1 MAAAAAEAADNAT
14 AVKIKNNTLISKK
27 KQGLLYA
34 VLVYFL
40 SDFCYNK
47 TVNNSIEVAMK
58 KIVAGI
64 LAHVDAGKTTLAEA
78 MLYRTGKLRKI
89 GRVDH
94 GDTALDTH
102 TLERERGIT
111 IFASQAV
118 FSTDKIEVTLLDTP
132 GHVDF
137 SSETERVLGVL
148 DYAILVISG
157 LDGVQAHTRTLWK
170 LLKVYN
176 VPTFVFVTKM
186 DFARKSRDEIIKN
199 LNSELDGS
207 FIDFSDISTVGE
219 ELALCSESMM
229 EKFLGGEVLTDDEIA
244 KAIAARQVI
253 PCFFGSGLKTEGID
267 ESIAAMER
275 FTLQK
280 IYPSSFG
287 AKVFK
292 ISHDPQGVRLTH
304 IKVTGGSVKV
314 RDIINDEK
322 VSGIRIYS
330 GAKFAASDEVGAG
343 EICVLTGL
351 DNTCN
356 GQGLGFES
364 SGESAVLE
372 PVMNYRIVLPKE
384 CDAQTML
391 PKLRELEEEDPQL
404 HVSWNSHLREIH
416 VGLMGEVQAEILKS
430 IVAERF
436 GVNIDI
442 DSGRVMY
449 KETIADTVEGV
460 GHYEPLRHYA
470 EVHLIMEP
478 LPRGSGL
485 LFKSDCSEDVLD
497 RNWQRLI
504 LMHLGEKQHLGVL
517 TGSPITD
524 MKITLAA
531 GRAHVK
537 HTEGGDF
544 RQATYRAVRQGLM
557 KAKSRLLEPYFS
569 FRLEVPNEQIGR
581 AISDIR
587 MKSGTFDSPEDS
599 GGISILKGKA
609 PVTELNGYASEV
621 AAYTGGRGH
630 LYCESAGYD
639 ECHNAEKVIAE
650 LAYDPEADLDNTPDS
665 VFCAH
670 GGGFGVKWDKVE
682 EYMHLESCLKKEKPF
697 TPSVNR
703 RNLHIDD
710 KELEA
715 IMEREFG
722 KPKYELYRPKEKAA
736 DEENETVELS
746 DRKNYVL
753 VDGYNVIFAWDE
765 LKSLAD
771 TDLGA
776 ARERLMEILCNY
788 GAYTKN
794 DVVLVFDA
802 YKVPGNTGERFDFHN
817 IHVAYTKERELGD
830 VYIERL
836 ISEIGKNDRVRVV
849 TSDNLIQLSAVR
861 FGVLRMSAAEF
872 EREVDSVH
880 AKIGKFLDEIREKNS
895 KTTVDEI
902 TEI

>member
-1 MAAAAAEAADNAT
+1 
-14 AVKIKNNTLISKK
+14 
-27 KQGLLYA
+27 
-34 VLVYFL
+34 
-40 SDFCYNK
+40 
-47 TVNNSIEVAMK
+47 MK

-137 SSETERVLGVL
+137 SSETERTLSVL

-157 LDGVQAHTRTLWK
+157 LDGVQSHTMTLWK
-170 LLKVYN
+170 LLKLYN

-186 DFARKSRDEIIKN
+186 DFARKSREEIIEN
-199 LNSELDGS
+199 LNSELDGE
-207 FIDFSDISTVGE
+207 FVDFGDKEAVSE
-219 ELALCSESMM
+219 NMALCSESLM
-229 EKFLGGEVLTDDEIA
+229 EKYLSGEEIDEKEIA
-244 KAIAARQVI
+244 EAIKLRKI
-253 PCFFGSGLKTEGID
+253 FPCFFGSGLKLDGID
-267 ESIAAMER
+267 KFIKALEEYTIQPE
-275 FTLQK
+275 
-280 IYPSSFG
+280 YPEVFG

-292 ISHDPQGVRLTH
+292 ISHDSQGVRLTH
-304 IKVTGGSVKV
+304 VKVTGGSVKV
-314 RDIINDEK
+314 REMIGDEK
-322 VSGIRIYS
+322 ISGIRIYS
-330 GAKFAASDEVGAG
+330 GAKFTTADEVGSG
-343 EICVLTGL
+343 GICALTGL
-351 DNTCN
+351 DKTHN
-356 GQGLGFES
+356 GQGLGFEDA
-364 SGESAVLE
+364 GEKPTLE
-372 PVMNYRIVLPKE
+372 PVMNYRVVLPDG
-384 CDAQTML
+384 CDADTLL

-404 HVSWNSHLREIH
+404 HVTWNSHLKEIH

-430 IVAERF
+430 IFAERF
-436 GVNIDI
+436 GVKIDI

-449 KETIADTVEGV
+449 KETVENTVEGV

-478 LPRGSGL
+478 LPRGAGL
-485 LFKSDCSEDVLD
+485 IFKTDCSEDTLD

-531 GRAHVK
+531 GRAHIK

-557 KAKSRLLEPYFS
+557 QAKSKLLEPYFL
-569 FRLEVPNEQIGR
+569 FRLEVPSEQIGR
-581 AISDIR
+581 AINDVR
-587 MKSGTFDSPEDS
+587 MKSGCFESPEES
-599 GGISILKGKA
+599 GGISVLSGRA

-621 AAYTGGRGH
+621 AAYTGGRGR

-639 ECHNAEKVIAE
+639 DCHNAEKVIAE
-650 LAYDPEADLDNTPDS
+650 LAYDPEADLENTPDS

-670 GGGFGVKWDKVE
+670 GGGFGVKWNKVG
-682 EYMHLESCLKKEKPF
+682 EYMHLESCLEKEKPY
-697 TPSVNR
+697 TPPVNR

-722 KPKYELYRPKEKAA
+722 KPRYELYRPTAKKNDGNQTDFEMT
-736 DEENETVELS
+736 E
-746 DRKNYVL
+746 RKSYVL

-765 LKSLAD
+765 LKRLAD

-788 GAYTKN
+788 SAYTKN
-794 DVVLVFDA
+794 NVVLVFDA

-817 IHVAYTKERELGD
+817 IHVVYTRERELGD
-830 VYIERL
+830 VYIEKL

-880 AKIGKFLDEIREKNS
+880 AKIGKFLDEIREKNP
-895 KTTVDEI
+895 KTKIDEI
-902 TEI
+902 SKI

>member
-1 MAAAAAEAADNAT
+1 
-14 AVKIKNNTLISKK
+14 
-27 KQGLLYA
+27 
-34 VLVYFL
+34 
-40 SDFCYNK
+40 
-47 TVNNSIEVAMK
+47 MK
-58 KIVAGI
+58 KIIAGI

-102 TLERERGIT
+102 ALERERGIT

-118 FSTDKIEVTLLDTP
+118 FSTDKMEVTLLDTP

-137 SSETERVLGVL
+137 SSETERTLGVL

-157 LDGVQAHTRTLWK
+157 LDGVQSHTLTLWK
-170 LLKVYN
+170 LLRLYG

-186 DFARKSRDEIIKN
+186 DFARKSREEIIEN
-199 LNSELDGS
+199 LNSELDGE
-207 FIDFSDISTVGE
+207 FVDFGDEAAMSEG
-219 ELALCSESMM
+219 LALCSESMM
-229 EKFLGGEVLTDDEIA
+229 EKYLGGETIDEREIA
-244 KAIAARQVI
+244 EAIKLRQVF
-253 PCFFGSGLKTEGID
+253 PCFFGSGLKLDGID
-267 ESIAAMER
+267 EFIDALEKYTIQPEYSEA
-275 FTLQK
+275 
-280 IYPSSFG
+280 FG

-304 IKVTGGSVKV
+304 IKVTGGSIKV
-314 RDIINDEK
+314 REMIGDEK
-322 VSGIRIYS
+322 ISGIRIYS
-330 GAKFAASDEVGAG
+330 GAKFTTADEGKSG
-343 EICVLTGL
+343 EICALTGL
-351 DNTCN
+351 DKTHN
-356 GQGLGFES
+356 GQGLGFEAA
-364 SGESAVLE
+364 GERPTLE
-372 PVMNYRIVLPKE
+372 PVMNYRVVLPDG
-384 CDAQTML
+384 CDADTIL

-404 HVSWNSHLREIH
+404 HVTWNSHLKEIH
-416 VGLMGEVQAEILKS
+416 VGLMGDVQAEILKS

-436 GVNIDI
+436 GVKIDI

-449 KETIADTVEGV
+449 KETIENKVEGI

-485 LFKSDCSEDVLD
+485 VFRTDCSEDTLD

-524 MKITLAA
+524 MRITLAA
-531 GRAHVK
+531 GRAHIK

-557 KAKSRLLEPYFS
+557 QAKSKLLEPYFS
-569 FRLEVPNEQIGR
+569 FRLEVPSEQIGR
-581 AISDIR
+581 AINDIR
-587 MKSGTFDSPEDS
+587 MKSGSFDSPEES
-599 GGISILKGKA
+599 GGISVLRGRA

-621 AAYTGGRGH
+621 AAYTGGRGR

-639 ECHNAEKVIAE
+639 DCHNAEKVIAE
-650 LAYDPEADLDNTPDS
+650 LAYDPEADLENTPDS

-670 GGGFGVKWDKVE
+670 GGGFGVKWDKVG
-682 EYMHLESCLKKEKPF
+682 EYMHLESCLEKEKPY
-697 TPSVNR
+697 TPPVNR

-722 KPKYELYRPKEKAA
+722 KPKYELYRP
-736 DEENETVELS
+736 TVKKNDGNQTDFEMTE
-746 DRKNYVL
+746 RKSYVL

-788 GAYTKN
+788 SAYTKN
-794 DVVLVFDA
+794 NVVLVFDA

-817 IHVAYTKERELGD
+817 IHVVYTKERELGD
-830 VYIERL
+830 VYIEKL

-880 AKIGKFLDEIREKNS
+880 AKIGKFLDEIREKNP
-895 KTTVDEI
+895 KTKIDEI
-902 TEI
+902 VK

>member
-1 MAAAAAEAADNAT
+1 
-14 AVKIKNNTLISKK
+14 
-27 KQGLLYA
+27 
-34 VLVYFL
+34 
-40 SDFCYNK
+40 
-47 TVNNSIEVAMK
+47 MK
-58 KIVAGI
+58 KIIAGI

-102 TLERERGIT
+102 ALERERGIT

-118 FSTDKIEVTLLDTP
+118 FSTDKMEVTLLDTP

-137 SSETERVLGVL
+137 SSETERTLGVL

-157 LDGVQAHTRTLWK
+157 LDGVQSHTLTLWK
-170 LLKVYN
+170 LLRLYG

-186 DFARKSRDEIIKN
+186 DFARKRREEIIEN
-199 LNSELDGS
+199 LNSELDGE
-207 FIDFSDISTVGE
+207 FVDFGDEAAMSEG
-219 ELALCSESMM
+219 LALCSESMM
-229 EKFLGGEVLTDDEIA
+229 EKYLGGETIDEREIA
-244 KAIAARQVI
+244 EAIKLRQVF
-253 PCFFGSGLKTEGID
+253 PCFFGSGLKLDGID
-267 ESIAAMER
+267 EFIDALEKYTIQPEYSEA
-275 FTLQK
+275 
-280 IYPSSFG
+280 FG

-304 IKVTGGSVKV
+304 IKVTGGSIKV
-314 RDIINDEK
+314 REMIGDEK
-322 VSGIRIYS
+322 ISGIRIYS
-330 GAKFAASDEVGAG
+330 GAKFTTADEGKSG
-343 EICVLTGL
+343 EICALTGL
-351 DNTCN
+351 DKTHN
-356 GQGLGFES
+356 GQGLGFEAA
-364 SGESAVLE
+364 GERPTLE
-372 PVMNYRIVLPKE
+372 PVMNYRVVLPDG
-384 CDAQTML
+384 CDADTIL

-404 HVSWNSHLREIH
+404 HVTWNSHLKEIH
-416 VGLMGEVQAEILKS
+416 VGLMGDVQAEILKS

-436 GVNIDI
+436 GVKIDI

-449 KETIADTVEGV
+449 KETIENKVEGI

-485 LFKSDCSEDVLD
+485 VFRTDCSEDTLD

-524 MKITLAA
+524 MRITLAA
-531 GRAHVK
+531 GRAHIK

-557 KAKSRLLEPYFS
+557 QAKSKLLEPYFS
-569 FRLEVPNEQIGR
+569 FRLEVPSEQIGR
-581 AISDIR
+581 AINDIR
-587 MKSGTFDSPEDS
+587 MKSGSFDSPEES
-599 GGISILKGKA
+599 GGISVLRGRA

-621 AAYTGGRGH
+621 AAYTGGRGR

-639 ECHNAEKVIAE
+639 DCHNAEKVIAE
-650 LAYDPEADLDNTPDS
+650 LAYDPEADLENTPDS

-670 GGGFGVKWDKVE
+670 GGGFGVKWNKVG
-682 EYMHLESCLKKEKPF
+682 EYMHLESCLEKEKPY
-697 TPSVNR
+697 TPPVNR

-722 KPKYELYRPKEKAA
+722 KPKYELYRP
-736 DEENETVELS
+736 TVKKNDGNQTDFEMTE
-746 DRKNYVL
+746 RKSYVL

-788 GAYTKN
+788 SAYTKN
-794 DVVLVFDA
+794 NVVLVFDA

-817 IHVAYTKERELGD
+817 IHVVYTKERELGD
-830 VYIERL
+830 VYIEKL

-880 AKIGKFLDEIREKNS
+880 AKIGKFLDEIREKNP
-895 KTTVDEI
+895 KTKIDEI
-902 TEI
+902 VK

>member
-1 MAAAAAEAADNAT
+1 
-14 AVKIKNNTLISKK
+14 
-27 KQGLLYA
+27 
-34 VLVYFL
+34 
-40 SDFCYNK
+40 
-47 TVNNSIEVAMK
+47 MK
-58 KIVAGI
+58 KIIAGI

-102 TLERERGIT
+102 ALERERGIT

-118 FSTDKIEVTLLDTP
+118 FSTDKMEVTLLDTP

-137 SSETERVLGVL
+137 SSETERTLGVL

-157 LDGVQAHTRTLWK
+157 LDGVQSHTLTLWK
-170 LLKVYN
+170 LLRLYS

-186 DFARKSRDEIIKN
+186 DFARKSREEIIEN
-199 LNSELDGS
+199 LNSELDG
-207 FIDFSDISTVGE
+207 DFVDFGDEAAMSEG
-219 ELALCSESMM
+219 LALCNESMM
-229 EKFLGGEVLTDDEIA
+229 EKYLGGETIDEREIA
-244 KAIAARQVI
+244 EAIKLRQVF
-253 PCFFGSGLKTEGID
+253 PCFFGSGLKLDGID
-267 ESIAAMER
+267 EFIDALEKYTIQPEYSEA
-275 FTLQK
+275 
-280 IYPSSFG
+280 FG

-304 IKVTGGSVKV
+304 IKVTGGSIKV
-314 RDIINDEK
+314 REMIGDEK
-322 VSGIRIYS
+322 ISGIRIYS
-330 GAKFAASDEVGAG
+330 GAKFTTADEGKSG
-343 EICVLTGL
+343 EICALTGL
-351 DNTCN
+351 DKTHN
-356 GQGLGFES
+356 GQGLGFEAA
-364 SGESAVLE
+364 GERPTLE
-372 PVMNYRIVLPKE
+372 PVMNYRVVLPDE
-384 CDAQTML
+384 CDADTIL

-404 HVSWNSHLREIH
+404 HVTWNSHLKEIH
-416 VGLMGEVQAEILKS
+416 VGLMGDVQAEILKS

-436 GVNIDI
+436 GVKIDI

-449 KETIADTVEGV
+449 KETIENKVEGI

-478 LPRGSGL
+478 LPRDSGL
-485 LFKSDCSEDVLD
+485 VFRTDCSEDTLD

-524 MKITLAA
+524 MRITLAA
-531 GRAHVK
+531 GRAHIK

-557 KAKSRLLEPYFS
+557 QAKSKLLEPYFS
-569 FRLEVPNEQIGR
+569 FRLEVPSEQIGR
-581 AISDIR
+581 AINDIR
-587 MKSGTFDSPEDS
+587 MRSGSFDSPEES
-599 GGISILKGKA
+599 GGISVLRGRA

-621 AAYTGGRGH
+621 AAYTGGRGR

-639 ECHNAEKVIAE
+639 DCHNAEKVIAE
-650 LAYDPEADLDNTPDS
+650 LAYDPEADLENTPDS

-670 GGGFGVKWDKVE
+670 GGGFGVKWNKVG
-682 EYMHLESCLKKEKPF
+682 EYMHLESCLEKEKPY
-697 TPSVNR
+697 TPPVNR

-722 KPKYELYRPKEKAA
+722 KPKYELYRP
-736 DEENETVELS
+736 TVKKNDGNQTDFEMTE
-746 DRKNYVL
+746 RKSYVL

-788 GAYTKN
+788 SAYTKN
-794 DVVLVFDA
+794 NVVLVFDA

-817 IHVAYTKERELGD
+817 IHVVYTKERELGD
-830 VYIERL
+830 VYIEKL

-880 AKIGKFLDEIREKNS
+880 AKIGKFLDEIREKNP
-895 KTTVDEI
+895 KTKIDEI
-902 TEI
+902 VK

>member
-1 MAAAAAEAADNAT
+1 
-14 AVKIKNNTLISKK
+14 
-27 KQGLLYA
+27 
-34 VLVYFL
+34 
-40 SDFCYNK
+40 
-47 TVNNSIEVAMK
+47 MK

-137 SSETERVLGVL
+137 SSETERTLSVL

-157 LDGVQAHTRTLWK
+157 LDGAQSHTLTLWK
-170 LLKVYN
+170 LLKLYN

-186 DFARKSRDEIIKN
+186 DFARKSREEIIEN
-199 LNSELDGS
+199 LNSELDGE
-207 FIDFSDISTVGE
+207 FVDFCDEAAMAES
-219 ELALCSESMM
+219 LALCSGSLM
-229 EKFLGGEVLTDDEIA
+229 EKYLGGETIDEKEIA
-244 KAIAARQVI
+244 KAVKMRQVF
-253 PCFFGSGLKTEGID
+253 PCFFGSGLKLDGID
-267 ESIAAMER
+267 EFISALEKY
-275 FTLQK
+275 TVEPE
-280 IYPSSFG
+280 YPEAFG

-314 RDIINDEK
+314 REMIGDEK
-322 VSGIRIYS
+322 ISGIRLYS
-330 GAKFAASDEVGAG
+330 GAKFTTADEVKSG
-343 EICVLTGL
+343 EICALTGL
-351 DNTCN
+351 DKTRN
-356 GQGLGFES
+356 GQGIGFEAA
-364 SGESAVLE
+364 GEKPTLE
-372 PVMNYRIVLPKE
+372 PVMNYRVVLPPE
-384 CDAQTML
+384 CDADTLL

-404 HVSWNSHLREIH
+404 HVTWNSHLKEIH

-436 GVNIDI
+436 GVKIDI

-449 KETIADTVEGV
+449 KETIENTVEGV

-478 LPRGSGL
+478 LPRGGGL
-485 LFKSDCSEDVLD
+485 VFKTDCSEDTLD

-531 GRAHVK
+531 GRAHIK

-557 KAKSRLLEPYFS
+557 QAKSRLLEPYFS
-569 FRLEVPNEQIGR
+569 FRLEVPSEQIGR
-581 AISDIR
+581 AINDIR
-587 MKSGTFDSPEDS
+587 MKSGSFDSPEES
-599 GGISILKGKA
+599 GGMSVLRGKA

-621 AAYTGGRGH
+621 AAYTGGRGR

-639 ECHNAEKVIAE
+639 DCHNAEKVIAE
-650 LAYDPEADLDNTPDS
+650 MNYNPEADLDNTPDS

-670 GGGFGVKWDKVE
+670 GGGFAVKWNRVG
-682 EYMHLESCLKKEKPF
+682 EYMHLESCLEKEKPY
-697 TPSVNR
+697 TPPVNR

-722 KPKYELYRPKEKAA
+722 KPKYELYRTTARN
-736 DEENETVELS
+736 EEATTDIELTE
-746 DRKNYVL
+746 RKNYVL

-776 ARERLMEILCNY
+776 ARERLMEIMCNY
-788 GAYTKN
+788 SAYTKN
-794 DVVLVFDA
+794 NVVLVFDA
-802 YKVPGNTGERFDFHN
+802 YKVPGNKGERFDFHN
-817 IHVAYTKERELGD
+817 IHVVYTKERELGD
-830 VYIERL
+830 VYIEKL

-880 AKIGKFLDEIREKNS
+880 AKIGKFLDEIREKNP
-895 KTTVDEI
+895 KTKIDEI
-902 TEI
+902 I

>member
-1 MAAAAAEAADNAT
+1 
-14 AVKIKNNTLISKK
+14 
-27 KQGLLYA
+27 
-34 VLVYFL
+34 
-40 SDFCYNK
+40 
-47 TVNNSIEVAMK
+47 MK
-58 KIVAGI
+58 KIIAGI

-102 TLERERGIT
+102 ALERERGIT

-118 FSTDKIEVTLLDTP
+118 FSTDKMEVTLLDTP

-137 SSETERVLGVL
+137 SSETERTLGVL

-157 LDGVQAHTRTLWK
+157 LDGVQSHTLTLWK
-170 LLKVYN
+170 LLRLYG

-186 DFARKSRDEIIKN
+186 DFARKSREEIIEN
-199 LNSELDGS
+199 LNSELDGE
-207 FIDFSDISTVGE
+207 FVDFGDEAAMSEG
-219 ELALCSESMM
+219 LALCSESMM
-229 EKFLGGEVLTDDEIA
+229 EKYLGGETIDEREIA
-244 KAIAARQVI
+244 EAIKLRQVF
-253 PCFFGSGLKTEGID
+253 PCFFGSGLKLDGID
-267 ESIAAMER
+267 EFIDALEKYTIQPEYSEA
-275 FTLQK
+275 
-280 IYPSSFG
+280 FG

-304 IKVTGGSVKV
+304 IKVTGGSIKV
-314 RDIINDEK
+314 REMIGDEK
-322 VSGIRIYS
+322 ISGIRIYS
-330 GAKFAASDEVGAG
+330 GAKFTTADEGKSG
-343 EICVLTGL
+343 EICALTGL
-351 DNTCN
+351 DKTHN
-356 GQGLGFES
+356 GQGLGFEAA
-364 SGESAVLE
+364 GERPTLE
-372 PVMNYRIVLPKE
+372 PVMNYRVVLPDG
-384 CDAQTML
+384 CDADTIL

-404 HVSWNSHLREIH
+404 HVTWNSHLKEIH
-416 VGLMGEVQAEILKS
+416 VGLMGDVQAEILKS

-436 GVNIDI
+436 GVKIDI

-449 KETIADTVEGV
+449 KETIENKVEGI

-485 LFKSDCSEDVLD
+485 VFRTDCSEDTLD

-524 MKITLAA
+524 MRITLAA
-531 GRAHVK
+531 GRAHIK

-557 KAKSRLLEPYFS
+557 QAKTKLLEPYFS
-569 FRLEVPNEQIGR
+569 FRLEVPSEQIGR
-581 AISDIR
+581 AINDIR
-587 MKSGTFDSPEDS
+587 MRSGSFDSPEES
-599 GGISILKGKA
+599 GGISVLRGRA

-621 AAYTGGRGH
+621 AAYTGGRGR

-639 ECHNAEKVIAE
+639 DCHNAEKVIAE
-650 LAYDPEADLDNTPDS
+650 LAYDPEADLENTPDS

-670 GGGFGVKWDKVE
+670 GGGFGVKWNKVG
-682 EYMHLESCLKKEKPF
+682 EYMHLESCLGKEKPY
-697 TPSVNR
+697 TPPVNR

-722 KPKYELYRPKEKAA
+722 KPKYELYRPTAKKNDGNQTDFEMT
-736 DEENETVELS
+736 E
-746 DRKNYVL
+746 RKSYVL

-788 GAYTKN
+788 SAYTKN
-794 DVVLVFDA
+794 NVVLVFDA

-817 IHVAYTKERELGD
+817 IHVVYTKERELGD
-830 VYIERL
+830 VYIEKL

-880 AKIGKFLDEIREKNS
+880 AKIGKFLDEIREKNP
-895 KTTVDEI
+895 KTKIDEI
-902 TEI
+902 VK

>member
-1 MAAAAAEAADNAT
+1 
-14 AVKIKNNTLISKK
+14 
-27 KQGLLYA
+27 
-34 VLVYFL
+34 
-40 SDFCYNK
+40 
-47 TVNNSIEVAMK
+47 MK

-137 SSETERVLGVL
+137 SSETERTLSVL

-157 LDGVQAHTRTLWK
+157 LDGVQSHTLTLWK
-170 LLKVYN
+170 LLKLYN

-186 DFARKSRDEIIKN
+186 DFARKSREEIIEN
-199 LNSELDGS
+199 LNSELDGE
-207 FIDFSDISTVGE
+207 FVDFCDEAAMAEG
-219 ELALCSESMM
+219 LALCSESLM
-229 EKFLGGEVLTDDEIA
+229 EKYLGGETIDEKEIA
-244 KAIAARQVI
+244 KTVKMRQVF
-253 PCFFGSGLKTEGID
+253 PCFFGSGLKLDGID
-267 ESIAAMER
+267 EFISALEKY
-275 FTLQK
+275 TVEPE
-280 IYPSSFG
+280 YPEAFG

-314 RDIINDEK
+314 REMIGDEK
-322 VSGIRIYS
+322 ISGIRLYS
-330 GAKFAASDEVGAG
+330 GAKFTTADEVKSG
-343 EICVLTGL
+343 EICALTGL
-351 DNTCN
+351 DKTRN
-356 GQGLGFES
+356 GQGIGFEAA
-364 SGESAVLE
+364 GEKPTLE
-372 PVMNYRIVLPKE
+372 PVMNYRVVLPSE
-384 CDAQTML
+384 CDADTLL

-404 HVSWNSHLREIH
+404 HVTWNSHLKEIH

-436 GVNIDI
+436 GVKIDI

-449 KETIADTVEGV
+449 KETIENTVEGV

-478 LPRGSGL
+478 LPRGGGL
-485 LFKSDCSEDVLD
+485 VLKTDCSEDTLD

-531 GRAHVK
+531 GRAHIK

-557 KAKSRLLEPYFS
+557 QAKSRLLEPYFS
-569 FRLEVPNEQIGR
+569 FRLEVPSEQIGR
-581 AISDIR
+581 AINDIR
-587 MKSGTFDSPEDS
+587 MKSGSFDSPEES
-599 GGISILKGKA
+599 GGMSVLRGKA

-621 AAYTGGRGH
+621 AAYTGGRGR

-639 ECHNAEKVIAE
+639 DCHNAEKVIAE
-650 LAYDPEADLDNTPDS
+650 MNYNPEADLDNTPDS

-670 GGGFGVKWDKVE
+670 GGGFAVKWNRVE
-682 EYMHLESCLKKEKPF
+682 EYMHLESCLEKEKPY
-697 TPSVNR
+697 TPPVNR

-722 KPKYELYRPKEKAA
+722 KPKYELYRTTVRNEEATA
-736 DEENETVELS
+736 DIELTE
-746 DRKNYVL
+746 RKNYVL
-753 VDGYNVIFAWDE
+753 VDGYNVIFAWAE

-776 ARERLMEILCNY
+776 ARERLMEIMCNY
-788 GAYTKN
+788 SAYTKN
-794 DVVLVFDA
+794 NVVLVFDA
-802 YKVPGNTGERFDFHN
+802 YKVPGNKGERFDFHN
-817 IHVAYTKERELGD
+817 IHVVYTKERELGD
-830 VYIERL
+830 VYIEKL

-880 AKIGKFLDEIREKNS
+880 AKIGKFLDEIREKNP
-895 KTTVDEI
+895 KTKIDEI
-902 TEI
+902 I

>member
-1 MAAAAAEAADNAT
+1 
-14 AVKIKNNTLISKK
+14 
-27 KQGLLYA
+27 
-34 VLVYFL
+34 
-40 SDFCYNK
+40 
-47 TVNNSIEVAMK
+47 MK
-58 KIVAGI
+58 KIIAGI

-118 FSTDKIEVTLLDTP
+118 FSTDKMEVTLLDTP

-137 SSETERVLGVL
+137 SSETERTLGVL

-157 LDGVQAHTRTLWK
+157 LDGVQSHTLTLWK
-170 LLKVYN
+170 LLRLYG

-186 DFARKSRDEIIKN
+186 DFARKSREEIIEN
-199 LNSELDGS
+199 LNSELDGE
-207 FIDFSDISTVGE
+207 FVDFGDEAAMSEG
-219 ELALCSESMM
+219 LALCSESMM
-229 EKFLGGEVLTDDEIA
+229 EKYLGGETIDEREIA
-244 KAIAARQVI
+244 EAIKLRQVF
-253 PCFFGSGLKTEGID
+253 PCFFGSGLKLDGID
-267 ESIAAMER
+267 EFIDALEKYTIQPEYSEA
-275 FTLQK
+275 
-280 IYPSSFG
+280 FG

-304 IKVTGGSVKV
+304 IKVTGGSIKV
-314 RDIINDEK
+314 REMIGDEK
-322 VSGIRIYS
+322 ISGIRIYS
-330 GAKFAASDEVGAG
+330 GAKFTTADEGKSG
-343 EICVLTGL
+343 EICALTGL
-351 DNTCN
+351 DKTHN
-356 GQGLGFES
+356 GQGLGFEAA
-364 SGESAVLE
+364 GERPTLE
-372 PVMNYRIVLPKE
+372 PVMNYRVVLPDG
-384 CDAQTML
+384 CDADTIL

-404 HVSWNSHLREIH
+404 HVTWNSHLKEIH
-416 VGLMGEVQAEILKS
+416 VGLMGDVQAEILKS

-436 GVNIDI
+436 GVKIDI

-449 KETIADTVEGV
+449 KETIENKVEGI

-485 LFKSDCSEDVLD
+485 VFRTDCSEDTLD

-524 MKITLAA
+524 MRITLAA
-531 GRAHVK
+531 GRAHIK

-557 KAKSRLLEPYFS
+557 QAKSKLLEPYFS
-569 FRLEVPNEQIGR
+569 FRLEVPSEQIGR
-581 AISDIR
+581 AINDIR
-587 MKSGTFDSPEDS
+587 MKSGSFDSPEES
-599 GGISILKGKA
+599 GGISVLRGRA

-621 AAYTGGRGH
+621 AAYTGGRGR

-639 ECHNAEKVIAE
+639 DCHNAEKVIAE
-650 LAYDPEADLDNTPDS
+650 LAYDPEADLENTPDS

-670 GGGFGVKWDKVE
+670 GGGFGVKWNKVG
-682 EYMHLESCLKKEKPF
+682 EYMHLESCLEKEKPY
-697 TPSVNR
+697 TPPVNR

-722 KPKYELYRPKEKAA
+722 KPKYELYRPTSKNN
-736 DEENETVELS
+736 DENQTDFEMTE
-746 DRKNYVL
+746 RKSYVL

-788 GAYTKN
+788 SAYTKN
-794 DVVLVFDA
+794 NVVLVFDA

-817 IHVAYTKERELGD
+817 IHVVYTKERELGD
-830 VYIERL
+830 VYIEKL

-880 AKIGKFLDEIREKNS
+880 AKIGKFLDEIREKNP
-895 KTTVDEI
+895 KTKIDEI
-902 TEI
+902 VK

>member
-1 MAAAAAEAADNAT
+1 
-14 AVKIKNNTLISKK
+14 
-27 KQGLLYA
+27 
-34 VLVYFL
+34 
-40 SDFCYNK
+40 
-47 TVNNSIEVAMK
+47 MK
-58 KIVAGI
+58 KIIAGI

-102 TLERERGIT
+102 ALERERGIT

-118 FSTDKIEVTLLDTP
+118 FSTDKMEVTLLDTP

-137 SSETERVLGVL
+137 SSETERTLGVL

-157 LDGVQAHTRTLWK
+157 LDGVQSHTLTLWK
-170 LLKVYN
+170 LLRLYG

-186 DFARKSRDEIIKN
+186 DFARKSREEIIEN
-199 LNSELDGS
+199 LNSELDG
-207 FIDFSDISTVGE
+207 DFVDFGDEAAMSEG
-219 ELALCSESMM
+219 LALCNESMM
-229 EKFLGGEVLTDDEIA
+229 EKYLGGETIDEREIA
-244 KAIAARQVI
+244 EAIKLRQVF
-253 PCFFGSGLKTEGID
+253 PCFFGSGLKLDGID
-267 ESIAAMER
+267 EFIDALEKYTIQPEYSEA
-275 FTLQK
+275 
-280 IYPSSFG
+280 FG

-304 IKVTGGSVKV
+304 IKVTGGSIKV
-314 RDIINDEK
+314 REMIGDEK
-322 VSGIRIYS
+322 ISGIRIYS
-330 GAKFAASDEVGAG
+330 GAKFTTADEGKSG
-343 EICVLTGL
+343 EICALTGL
-351 DNTCN
+351 DKTHN
-356 GQGLGFES
+356 GQGLGFEAA
-364 SGESAVLE
+364 GERPTLE
-372 PVMNYRIVLPKE
+372 PVMNYRVVLPDG
-384 CDAQTML
+384 CDADTIL

-404 HVSWNSHLREIH
+404 HVTWNSHLKEIH
-416 VGLMGEVQAEILKS
+416 VGLMGDVQAEILKS

-436 GVNIDI
+436 GVKIDI

-449 KETIADTVEGV
+449 KETIENKVEGI

-485 LFKSDCSEDVLD
+485 VFRTDCSEDTLD

-524 MKITLAA
+524 MRITLAA
-531 GRAHVK
+531 GRAHIK

-557 KAKSRLLEPYFS
+557 QAKSKLLEPYFS
-569 FRLEVPNEQIGR
+569 FRLEVPSEQIGR
-581 AISDIR
+581 AINDIR
-587 MKSGTFDSPEDS
+587 MRSGSFDSPEES
-599 GGISILKGKA
+599 GGISVLRGRA

-621 AAYTGGRGH
+621 AAYTGGRGR

-639 ECHNAEKVIAE
+639 DCHNAEKVIAE
-650 LAYDPEADLDNTPDS
+650 LAYDPEADLENTPDS

-670 GGGFGVKWDKVE
+670 GGGFGVKWNKVG
-682 EYMHLESCLKKEKPF
+682 EYMHLESCLEKEKPY
-697 TPSVNR
+697 TPPVNR

-722 KPKYELYRPKEKAA
+722 KPKYELYRP
-736 DEENETVELS
+736 TVKKNDGNQTDFEMTE
-746 DRKNYVL
+746 RKSYVL

-788 GAYTKN
+788 SAYTKN
-794 DVVLVFDA
+794 NVVLVFDA

-817 IHVAYTKERELGD
+817 IHVVYTKERELGD
-830 VYIERL
+830 VYIEKL

-880 AKIGKFLDEIREKNS
+880 AKIGKFLDEIREKNP
-895 KTTVDEI
+895 KTKIDEI
-902 TEI
+902 VK

>member
-1 MAAAAAEAADNAT
+1 
-14 AVKIKNNTLISKK
+14 
-27 KQGLLYA
+27 
-34 VLVYFL
+34 
-40 SDFCYNK
+40 
-47 TVNNSIEVAMK
+47 MK

-137 SSETERVLGVL
+137 SSETERTLSVL

-157 LDGVQAHTRTLWK
+157 LDGVQSHTLTLWK
-170 LLKVYN
+170 LLKLYN

-186 DFARKSRDEIIKN
+186 DFARKSREEIIEN
-199 LNSELDGS
+199 LNSELDGE
-207 FIDFSDISTVGE
+207 FVDFCDEAAMAES
-219 ELALCSESMM
+219 LALCSESLM
-229 EKFLGGEVLTDDEIA
+229 EKYLGGETIDEKEIA
-244 KAIAARQVI
+244 KTVKMRQVF
-253 PCFFGSGLKTEGID
+253 PCFFGSGLKLDGID
-267 ESIAAMER
+267 EFISALEKY
-275 FTLQK
+275 TVEPE
-280 IYPSSFG
+280 YPEAFG

-314 RDIINDEK
+314 REMIGDEK
-322 VSGIRIYS
+322 ISGIRLYS
-330 GAKFAASDEVGAG
+330 GAKFTTADEVKSG
-343 EICVLTGL
+343 EICALTGL
-351 DNTCN
+351 DKTRN
-356 GQGLGFES
+356 GQGIGFEAA
-364 SGESAVLE
+364 GEKPTLE
-372 PVMNYRIVLPKE
+372 PVMNYRVVLPPE
-384 CDAQTML
+384 CDADTLL

-404 HVSWNSHLREIH
+404 HVTWNSHLKEIH

-436 GVNIDI
+436 GVKIDI

-449 KETIADTVEGV
+449 KETIENTVEGV

-478 LPRGSGL
+478 LPRGGGL
-485 LFKSDCSEDVLD
+485 VLKTDCSEDTLD

-531 GRAHVK
+531 GRAHIK

-557 KAKSRLLEPYFS
+557 QAKSRLLEPYFS
-569 FRLEVPNEQIGR
+569 FRLEVPSEQIGR
-581 AISDIR
+581 AINDIR
-587 MKSGTFDSPEDS
+587 MKSGSFDSPEES
-599 GGISILKGKA
+599 GGMSVLRGRA

-621 AAYTGGRGH
+621 AAYTGGRGR

-639 ECHNAEKVIAE
+639 DCHNAEKVIAE
-650 LAYDPEADLDNTPDS
+650 MNYNPEADLDNTPDS

-670 GGGFGVKWDKVE
+670 GGGFAVKWNRVE
-682 EYMHLESCLKKEKPF
+682 EYMHLESCLEKEKPY
-697 TPSVNR
+697 TPPVNR

-722 KPKYELYRPKEKAA
+722 KPKYELYRTTARNEEATA
-736 DEENETVELS
+736 DIELTE
-746 DRKNYVL
+746 RKNYVL

-776 ARERLMEILCNY
+776 ARERLMEIMCNY
-788 GAYTKN
+788 SAYTKN
-794 DVVLVFDA
+794 NVVLVFDA
-802 YKVPGNTGERFDFHN
+802 YKVPGNKGERFDFHN
-817 IHVAYTKERELGD
+817 IHVVYTKERELGD
-830 VYIERL
+830 VYIEKL

-880 AKIGKFLDEIREKNS
+880 AKIGKFLDEIREKNP
-895 KTTVDEI
+895 KTKIDEI
-902 TEI
+902 SKI

>member
-1 MAAAAAEAADNAT
+1 
-14 AVKIKNNTLISKK
+14 
-27 KQGLLYA
+27 
-34 VLVYFL
+34 
-40 SDFCYNK
+40 
-47 TVNNSIEVAMK
+47 MK
-58 KIVAGI
+58 KIIAGI

-102 TLERERGIT
+102 ALERERGIT

-118 FSTDKIEVTLLDTP
+118 FSTDKMEVTLLDTP

-137 SSETERVLGVL
+137 SSETERTLGVL

-157 LDGVQAHTRTLWK
+157 LDGVQSHTLTLWK
-170 LLKVYN
+170 LLRLYG

-186 DFARKSRDEIIKN
+186 DFARKSREEIIEN
-199 LNSELDGS
+199 LNSELDGE
-207 FIDFSDISTVGE
+207 FVDFGDEAAMSEG
-219 ELALCSESMM
+219 LALCSESMM
-229 EKFLGGEVLTDDEIA
+229 EKYLGGETIDEREIA
-244 KAIAARQVI
+244 EAIKLRQVF
-253 PCFFGSGLKTEGID
+253 PCFFGSGLKLDGID
-267 ESIAAMER
+267 EFIDALEKYTIQPEYSEA
-275 FTLQK
+275 
-280 IYPSSFG
+280 FG

-304 IKVTGGSVKV
+304 IKVTGGSIKV
-314 RDIINDEK
+314 REMIGDEK
-322 VSGIRIYS
+322 ISGIRIYS
-330 GAKFAASDEVGAG
+330 GAKFTTADEGKSG
-343 EICVLTGL
+343 EICALTGL
-351 DNTCN
+351 DKTHN
-356 GQGLGFES
+356 GQGLGFEAA
-364 SGESAVLE
+364 GERPTLE
-372 PVMNYRIVLPKE
+372 PVMNYRVVLPDG
-384 CDAQTML
+384 CDADTIL

-404 HVSWNSHLREIH
+404 HVTWNSHLKEIH
-416 VGLMGEVQAEILKS
+416 VGLMGDVQAEILKS

-436 GVNIDI
+436 GVKIDI

-449 KETIADTVEGV
+449 KETIENKVEGI

-478 LPRGSGL
+478 LPMGSGL
-485 LFKSDCSEDVLD
+485 VFRTDCSEDTLD

-524 MKITLAA
+524 MRITLAA
-531 GRAHVK
+531 GRAHIK

-557 KAKSRLLEPYFS
+557 QAKSKLLEPYFS
-569 FRLEVPNEQIGR
+569 FRLEVPSEQIGR
-581 AISDIR
+581 AINDIR
-587 MKSGTFDSPEDS
+587 MKSGSFDSPEES
-599 GGISILKGKA
+599 GGISVLRGRA

-639 ECHNAEKVIAE
+639 DCHNAEKVIAE
-650 LAYDPEADLDNTPDS
+650 LAYDPEADLENTPDS

-670 GGGFGVKWDKVE
+670 GGGFGVKWNKVG
-682 EYMHLESCLKKEKPF
+682 EYMHLESCLEKEKPY
-697 TPSVNR
+697 TPPVNR

-722 KPKYELYRPKEKAA
+722 KPKYELYRPTAKKNDGNQTDFEMT
-736 DEENETVELS
+736 E
-746 DRKNYVL
+746 RKSYVL

-788 GAYTKN
+788 SAYTKN
-794 DVVLVFDA
+794 NVVLVFDA

-817 IHVAYTKERELGD
+817 IHVVYTKERELGD
-830 VYIERL
+830 VYIEKL

-880 AKIGKFLDEIREKNS
+880 AKIGKFLDEIREKNP
-895 KTTVDEI
+895 KTKIDEI
-902 TEI
+902 VK

>member
-1 MAAAAAEAADNAT
+1 
-14 AVKIKNNTLISKK
+14 
-27 KQGLLYA
+27 
-34 VLVYFL
+34 
-40 SDFCYNK
+40 
-47 TVNNSIEVAMK
+47 MK
-58 KIVAGI
+58 KIVVGI

-102 TLERERGIT
+102 ALERERGIT

-118 FSTDKIEVTLLDTP
+118 FSTDKTEVTLLDTP

-137 SSETERVLGVL
+137 SSETERTLSVL

-157 LDGVQAHTRTLWK
+157 LDGVQPHTRTLWK
-170 LLKVYN
+170 LLKAYN

-186 DFARKSRDEIIKN
+186 DFARKSGEEIIDN
-199 LNSELDGS
+199 LNSELE
-207 FIDFSDISTVGE
+207 GE
-219 ELALCSESMM
+219 FVNFGNRAAINEGLALCSEKLM
-229 EKFLGGEVLTDDEIA
+229 EKYLEGEEVTDSEIA
-244 KAIAARQVI
+244 EAVKVRQVF
-253 PCFFGSGLKTEGID
+253 PCFFGSGLKLDGID
-267 ESIAAMER
+267 EFLDALDNYTIEND
-275 FTLQK
+275 
-280 IYPSSFG
+280 YPNTFG
-287 AKVFK
+287 ARVFK

-304 IKVTGGSVKV
+304 IKVTGGSIKV
-314 RDIINDEK
+314 REMIGEEK
-322 VSGIRIYS
+322 ISGMRIYS
-330 GAKFAASDEVGAG
+330 GSKFVTADCVEAG
-343 EICVLTGL
+343 EICALTGL
-351 DNTCN
+351 TKTHN
-356 GQGLGFES
+356 GQGLGFEA
-364 SGESAVLE
+364 SGNEPMLE
-372 PVMNYRIVLPKE
+372 PVMNYRVVLPKG

-404 HVSWNSHLREIH
+404 HVTWNSHLQEIH

-430 IVAERF
+430 IVDERF
-436 GVNIDI
+436 GVKIEI

-449 KETIADTVEGV
+449 KETITDTVEGV

-470 EVHLIMEP
+470 EVHLIMKP

-485 LFKSDCSEDVLD
+485 KFASDCSEDTLD

-531 GRAHVK
+531 GRAHIK

-544 RQATYRAVRQGLM
+544 RQATYRAIRQGLM
-557 KAKSRLLEPYFS
+557 QAKSKLLEPWYS
-569 FRLEVPNEQIGR
+569 FRLEVPSEQIGR
-581 AISDIR
+581 AINDIR
-587 MKSGTFDSPEDS
+587 MKSGEFEPPEDM
-599 GGISILKGKA
+599 GGISVLRGKA
-609 PVTELNGYASEV
+609 PVTSLNGYASEV
-621 AAYTGGRGH
+621 AAYTGGRGR
-630 LYCESAGYD
+630 LYCENAGYD
-639 ECHNAEKVIAE
+639 DCHDAEKVIAE
-650 LAYDPEADLDNTPDS
+650 LAYDPEADLENTPDS

-670 GGGFGVKWDKVE
+670 GGGFGVKWDKVS
-682 EYMHLESCLKKEKPF
+682 EYMHLESCLKKEKPY
-697 TPSVNR
+697 TPPVNR

-722 KPKYELYRPKEKAA
+722 KPKYELYRPAPKKS
-736 DEENETVELS
+736 ENEYSDFDLT
-746 DRKNYVL
+746 DRKSYVL
-753 VDGYNVIFAWDE
+753 VDGYNVIFAWED

-776 ARERLMEILCNY
+776 ARERLMEIMCNY
-788 GAYTKN
+788 SAYTKN
-794 DVVLVFDA
+794 NVVLVFDA

-817 IHVAYTKERELGD
+817 IHVVYTKERELGD
-830 VYIERL
+830 VYIEKL

-861 FGVLRMSAAEF
+861 FGVLRTSAAEF
-872 EREVDSVH
+872 EREVDSVN
-880 AKIGKFLDEIREKNS
+880 ARIGKFLEEVREKNP
-895 KTTVDEI
+895 KTKLNDIINRKE
-902 TEI
+902 E

>member
-1 MAAAAAEAADNAT
+1 
-14 AVKIKNNTLISKK
+14 
-27 KQGLLYA
+27 
-34 VLVYFL
+34 
-40 SDFCYNK
+40 
-47 TVNNSIEVAMK
+47 MK
-58 KIVAGI
+58 KIIAGI

-102 TLERERGIT
+102 ALERERGIT

-118 FSTDKIEVTLLDTP
+118 FSTDKMEVTLLDTP

-137 SSETERVLGVL
+137 SSETERTLGVL

-157 LDGVQAHTRTLWK
+157 LDGVQSHTLTLWK
-170 LLKVYN
+170 LLRLYG

-186 DFARKSRDEIIKN
+186 DFARKSREEIIEN
-199 LNSELDGS
+199 LNSELDGE
-207 FIDFSDISTVGE
+207 FVDFGDEAAMSEG
-219 ELALCSESMM
+219 LALCSESMM
-229 EKFLGGEVLTDDEIA
+229 EKYLGGETIDEREIA
-244 KAIAARQVI
+244 EAIKLRQVF
-253 PCFFGSGLKTEGID
+253 PCFFGSGLKLDGID
-267 ESIAAMER
+267 EFIDALEKYTIQPEYSEA
-275 FTLQK
+275 
-280 IYPSSFG
+280 FG

-304 IKVTGGSVKV
+304 IKVTGGSIKV
-314 RDIINDEK
+314 REMIGDEK
-322 VSGIRIYS
+322 ISGIRIYS
-330 GAKFAASDEVGAG
+330 GAKFTTADEGKSG
-343 EICVLTGL
+343 EICALTGL
-351 DNTCN
+351 DKTHN
-356 GQGLGFES
+356 GQGLGFEAA
-364 SGESAVLE
+364 GERPTLE
-372 PVMNYRIVLPKE
+372 PVMNYRVVLPDG
-384 CDAQTML
+384 CDADTIL

-404 HVSWNSHLREIH
+404 HVTWNSHLKEIH
-416 VGLMGEVQAEILKS
+416 VGLMGDVQAEILKS

-436 GVNIDI
+436 GVKIDI

-449 KETIADTVEGV
+449 KETIENKVEGI

-485 LFKSDCSEDVLD
+485 VFRTDCSEDTLD

-524 MKITLAA
+524 MRITLAA
-531 GRAHVK
+531 GRAHIK

-557 KAKSRLLEPYFS
+557 QAKSKLLEPYFS
-569 FRLEVPNEQIGR
+569 FRLEVPSEQIGR
-581 AISDIR
+581 AINDIR
-587 MKSGTFDSPEDS
+587 MKSGSFDSPEES
-599 GGISILKGKA
+599 GGISVLRGRA

-621 AAYTGGRGH
+621 AAYTGGRGR

-639 ECHNAEKVIAE
+639 DCHNAEKVIAE
-650 LAYDPEADLDNTPDS
+650 LAYDPEADLENTPDS

-670 GGGFGVKWDKVE
+670 GGGFGVKWNKVG
-682 EYMHLESCLKKEKPF
+682 EYMHLESCLEKEKPY
-697 TPSVNR
+697 TPPVNR

-722 KPKYELYRPKEKAA
+722 KPKYELYRPTAKKNDGNQTDFEIT
-736 DEENETVELS
+736 E
-746 DRKNYVL
+746 RKSYVL

-788 GAYTKN
+788 SAYTKN
-794 DVVLVFDA
+794 NVVLVFDA

-817 IHVAYTKERELGD
+817 IHVVYTKERELGD
-830 VYIERL
+830 VYIEKL

-880 AKIGKFLDEIREKNS
+880 AKIGKFLDEIREKNP
-895 KTTVDEI
+895 KTKIDEI
-902 TEI
+902 VK

>member
-1 MAAAAAEAADNAT
+1 
-14 AVKIKNNTLISKK
+14 
-27 KQGLLYA
+27 
-34 VLVYFL
+34 
-40 SDFCYNK
+40 
-47 TVNNSIEVAMK
+47 MK
-58 KIVAGI
+58 KIVVGI

-102 TLERERGIT
+102 ALERERGIT

-118 FSTDKIEVTLLDTP
+118 FTTDKTEVTLLDTP

-137 SSETERVLGVL
+137 SSETERTLSVL

-157 LDGVQAHTRTLWK
+157 LDGVQPHTRTLWK
-170 LLKVYN
+170 LLKAYN

-186 DFARKSRDEIIKN
+186 DFARKSGEEIIDN
-199 LNSELDGS
+199 LNSELE
-207 FIDFSDISTVGE
+207 GE
-219 ELALCSESMM
+219 FVNFGNRAAINEGLALCSEKLM
-229 EKFLGGEVLTDDEIA
+229 EKYLEGEEVTDSEIA
-244 KAIAARQVI
+244 EAVKVRQVF
-253 PCFFGSGLKTEGID
+253 PCFFGSGLKLDGID
-267 ESIAAMER
+267 EFLDALDNYTIEND
-275 FTLQK
+275 
-280 IYPSSFG
+280 YPDSFG
-287 AKVFK
+287 ARVFK

-304 IKVTGGSVKV
+304 IKVTGGSIKV
-314 RDIINDEK
+314 REMIGDEK
-322 VSGIRIYS
+322 ISGIRIYS
-330 GAKFAASDEVGAG
+330 GSKFVTVDCVEAG
-343 EICVLTGL
+343 EICALTGL
-351 DNTCN
+351 TKTHN
-356 GQGLGFES
+356 GQGLGFEA
-364 SGESAVLE
+364 SGNEPMLE
-372 PVMNYRIVLPKE
+372 PVMNYRVVLPKG

-404 HVSWNSHLREIH
+404 HVTWNSHLQEIH

-430 IVAERF
+430 IVDERF
-436 GVNIDI
+436 GVKIEI

-449 KETIADTVEGV
+449 KETITDTVEGV

-470 EVHLIMEP
+470 EVHLIMKP

-485 LFKSDCSEDVLD
+485 KFASDCSEDTLD

-531 GRAHVK
+531 GRAHIK

-544 RQATYRAVRQGLM
+544 RQATYRAIRQGLM
-557 KAKSRLLEPYFS
+557 QAKSKLLEPWYS
-569 FRLEVPNEQIGR
+569 FRLEVPSEQIGR
-581 AISDIR
+581 AINDIR
-587 MKSGTFDSPEDS
+587 MKSGEFEPPEDM
-599 GGISILKGKA
+599 GGISVLRGKA
-609 PVTELNGYASEV
+609 PVTSLNGYASEV
-621 AAYTGGRGH
+621 AAYTGGRGR
-630 LYCESAGYD
+630 LYCENAGYD
-639 ECHNAEKVIAE
+639 DCHDAEKVIAE
-650 LAYDPEADLDNTPDS
+650 LAYDPEADLENTPDS

-670 GGGFGVKWDKVE
+670 GGGFGVKWDKVS
-682 EYMHLESCLKKEKPF
+682 EYMHLESCLKKEKPY
-697 TPSVNR
+697 TPPVNR

-722 KPKYELYRPKEKAA
+722 KPKYELYRPTAKKS
-736 DEENETVELS
+736 ENEYSDFDLT
-746 DRKNYVL
+746 DRKSYVL
-753 VDGYNVIFAWDE
+753 VDGYNVIFAWED

-776 ARERLMEILCNY
+776 ARERLMEIMCNY
-788 GAYTKN
+788 SAYTKN
-794 DVVLVFDA
+794 NVVLVFDA

-817 IHVAYTKERELGD
+817 IHVVYTKERELGD
-830 VYIERL
+830 VYIEKL

-861 FGVLRMSAAEF
+861 FGVLRTSAAEF
-872 EREVDSVH
+872 EREVDSVN
-880 AKIGKFLDEIREKNS
+880 ARIGKFLEEVREKNP
-895 KTTVDEI
+895 KTKLNDIINRKE
-902 TEI
+902 E

>member
-1 MAAAAAEAADNAT
+1 
-14 AVKIKNNTLISKK
+14 
-27 KQGLLYA
+27 
-34 VLVYFL
+34 
-40 SDFCYNK
+40 
-47 TVNNSIEVAMK
+47 MK
-58 KIVAGI
+58 KIIAGI

-102 TLERERGIT
+102 ALERERGIT

-118 FSTDKIEVTLLDTP
+118 FSTDKMEVTLLDTP

-137 SSETERVLGVL
+137 SSETERTLGVL

-157 LDGVQAHTRTLWK
+157 LDGVQSHTLTLWK
-170 LLKVYN
+170 LLRLYG

-186 DFARKSRDEIIKN
+186 DFARKSCEEIIEN
-199 LNSELDGS
+199 LNSELDG
-207 FIDFSDISTVGE
+207 DFVDFGDEAAMSEG
-219 ELALCSESMM
+219 LALCSESMM
-229 EKFLGGEVLTDDEIA
+229 EKYLGGETIDEREIA
-244 KAIAARQVI
+244 EAIKLRQVF
-253 PCFFGSGLKTEGID
+253 PCFFGSGLKLDGID
-267 ESIAAMER
+267 EFIDALEKYAIQPEYSEA
-275 FTLQK
+275 
-280 IYPSSFG
+280 FG

-304 IKVTGGSVKV
+304 IKVTGGSIKV
-314 RDIINDEK
+314 REMIGDEK
-322 VSGIRIYS
+322 ISGIRIYS
-330 GAKFAASDEVGAG
+330 GAKFTTADEGKPG
-343 EICVLTGL
+343 EICALTGL
-351 DNTCN
+351 DKTHN
-356 GQGLGFES
+356 GQGLGFEAA
-364 SGESAVLE
+364 GERPTLE
-372 PVMNYRIVLPKE
+372 PVMNYRVVLPDG
-384 CDAQTML
+384 CDADTIL

-404 HVSWNSHLREIH
+404 HVTWNSHLKEIH
-416 VGLMGEVQAEILKS
+416 VGLMGDVQAEILKS

-436 GVNIDI
+436 DVKIDI

-449 KETIADTVEGV
+449 KETIENKVEGI

-485 LFKSDCSEDVLD
+485 VFRTDCSEDTLD

-524 MKITLAA
+524 MRITLAA
-531 GRAHVK
+531 GRAHIK

-557 KAKSRLLEPYFS
+557 QAKSKLLEPYFS
-569 FRLEVPNEQIGR
+569 FRLEVPSEQIGR
-581 AISDIR
+581 AINDIR
-587 MKSGTFDSPEDS
+587 MRSGSFDSPEES
-599 GGISILKGKA
+599 GGISVLRGRA

-621 AAYTGGRGH
+621 AAYTGGRGR

-639 ECHNAEKVIAE
+639 DCHNAEKVIAE
-650 LAYDPEADLDNTPDS
+650 LAYDPEADLENTPDS

-670 GGGFGVKWDKVE
+670 GGGFGVKWNKVG
-682 EYMHLESCLKKEKPF
+682 EYMHLESCLEKEKPY
-697 TPSVNR
+697 TPPVNR

-722 KPKYELYRPKEKAA
+722 KPKYELYRPTAKKNDGNQTDFEMT
-736 DEENETVELS
+736 E
-746 DRKNYVL
+746 RKSYVL

-788 GAYTKN
+788 SAYTKN
-794 DVVLVFDA
+794 NVVLVFDA

-817 IHVAYTKERELGD
+817 IHVVYTKERELGD
-830 VYIERL
+830 VYIEKL

-880 AKIGKFLDEIREKNS
+880 AKIGKFLDEIREKNP
-895 KTTVDEI
+895 KTKIDEI
-902 TEI
+902 VK